1 MKRTDEIGFSQP
13 DSIFPESNDQLSLIE
28 YGGMVEY
35 LSKLPEVYQ
44 TDATPESEKESL
56 KYALENLNA
65 KLSTTNDKLSMKISK
80 LTTMIEQIYN
90 NNFVDEKFEA
100 TKNKLRAEFKKTGWE
115 NFNRGTER
123 AEKKK
128 QLLQNFKISPDFLE
142 KSVPAPP
149 SSGPP
154 DQNYPKSNISISSR
168 VQYKSK

>member
-1 MKRTDEIGFSQP
+1 
-13 DSIFPESNDQLSLIE
+13 
-28 YGGMVEY
+28 MVKY
-35 LSKLPEVYQ
+35 LSKLQEVYQ
-44 TDATPESEKESL
+44 TKATPENEKEPF

-65 KLSTTNDKLSMKISK
+65 KLSATNDKLSMKISK

-154 DQNYPKSNISISSR
+154 DQNNLKSNTSISSR
-168 VQYKSK
+168 VL